1 MWHQKFEKNGKP
13 RLIYN
18 SELRKEIG
26 GVCASEA
33 NSQLSCVL
41 EAVDAA
47 TEVDTYQRLSRDHSL
62 LDHLPGG
69 SLPLPS
75 GVSHELSYLLVL
87 TQTSM
92 HSAHIGWEKQGST
105 LNE

>member
-26 GVCASEA
+26 VCASEA

-41 EAVDAA
+41 ETVDAA
-47 TEVDTYQRLSRDHSL
+47 AEVDTYQRLSHDHSL

-75 GVSHELSYLLVL
+75 GVSNELCYPA
-87 TQTSM
+87 QFNPNFYAFG
-92 HSAHIGWEKQGST
+92 AHWLRENKAT
-105 LNE
+105 L

>member
-1 MWHQKFEKNGKP
+1 MWHQKFEKNCKL
-13 RLIYN
+13 RFIYN

-47 TEVDTYQRLSRDHSL
+47 TKVDTYQRLSRDHSL
-62 LDHLPGG
+62 LDH
-69 SLPLPS
+69 
-75 GVSHELSYLLVL
+75 
-87 TQTSM
+87 
-92 HSAHIGWEKQGST
+92 
-105 LNE
+105 